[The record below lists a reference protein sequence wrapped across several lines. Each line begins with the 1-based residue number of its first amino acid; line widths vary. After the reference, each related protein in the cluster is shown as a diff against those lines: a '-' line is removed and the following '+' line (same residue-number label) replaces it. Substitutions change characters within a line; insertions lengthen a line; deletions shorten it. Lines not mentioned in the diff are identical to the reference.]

1 MNTAVQ
7 DKVAQDLTIRPLTEH
22 TGSEV
27 IGLDLSGSVD
37 AETKRRLNEALVE
50 RICLVFRDQ
59 DLSPAGFLRAA
70 EIFGVPAQQ
79 NYSRYQLSGQPLIN
93 ELSNL
98 QLGAG
103 GKRVYHNAY
112 WHTDHTNREC
122 PPKCT
127 VLYAKE
133 LPDSGGQTG
142 ILNARAAYE
151 ALPPAMKRRLD
162 GLQTFNVQRGSAAKQ
177 GSMRHAAGGDMKH
190 FETPTPH
197 PLVRTHPETGT
208 KAIFFHRGK
217 VENITGMDPEES
229 QDFLDEIMAAIERPP
244 FIYKHEW
251 RLGDVLIWDNRAALH
266 IATPNYDLN
275 QRRVLHRIILEG
287 DRPF

>member
-1 MNTAVQ
+1 MTSTVRE
-7 DKVAQDLTIRPLTEH
+7 KVTRDLTIRPLTEH
-22 TGSEV
+22 TGAEV
-27 IGLDLSGSVD
+27 TGLDLRGEID

-50 RICLVFRDQ
+50 RCCLVFRDQ

-70 EIFGVPAQQ
+70 EIFGTPTRQ
-79 NYSRYQLSGQPLIN
+79 NYSRYSLPDQPLIN

-133 LPDSGGQTG
+133 LPDNGGETG
-142 ILNARAAYE
+142 ILNARAAYQ
-151 ALPPAMKRRLD
+151 ALPGPMKRRLD

-177 GSMRHAAGGDMKH
+177 GSMRQASGGDFKH

-197 PLVRTHPETGT
+197 PLVRTHPETGA

-229 QDFLDEIMAAIERPP
+229 QDLLGEIMIAIEQPQ

-251 RLGDVLIWDNRAALH
+251 RLGDMLIWDNRAALH
-266 IATPNYDLN
+266 IANANYDLN